1 MNIFFRFAVCAT
13 PLLFAGPALA
23 GDWDT
28 VAKSPAGRDIITY
41 CRSAM
46 YAERQANLDR
56 GYLNLPDPDVNPR
69 HYIGYILIN
78 MEYFDER
85 MLAERIRSYERSLK
99 LGGFVQ
105 SGLCG
110 AKRRLQQVQNPGMLS
125 TRTPAPIPP
134 RSPAPATKV
143 PPVRPAK
150 MAPWSPKAMP
160 SDPQHALSPR
170 FAAERAD
177 ALASC
182 VAPINQ
188 WASNGGFSVSLAI
201 LLLETNAL
209 TDYAMA
215 VSPDGLKAHISV
227 LETDAKARASSPSA
241 QMANQAAHC
250 IYLRRL
256 AQLEGSPLA
265 PGARNG
271 TLNPLSIG
279 QPPLAARKQQGND
292 ARVIA
297 SDGKSAMHCVRL
309 EQVASGDS
317 AVSGGGRRLFNGCSE
332 EVEITWCISP
342 NECERK
348 QGNTW
353 TVQPGRSWPISA
365 NGTVRWA
372 ACLGRDTAS
381 FVKDTYGL
389 RYYCSAPAK
398 R

>member
-13 PLLFAGPALA
+13 PLFFAGPALA

-46 YAERQANLDR
+46 YAERQAKLDR
-56 GYLNLPDPDVNPR
+56 GYQNLPDPDVNPR
-69 HYIGYILIN
+69 HYIESILIN

-85 MLAERIRSYERSLK
+85 MLADRIRSDERSLK
-99 LGGFVQ
+99 MGGFVQ

-110 AKRRLQQVQNPGMLS
+110 AKRRLQQVQNPGMLNS
-125 TRTPAPIPP
+125 RTPAPMPP
-134 RSPAPATKV
+134 SSPAPATKV

-160 SDPQHALSPR
+160 TDPQHALSPQ

-188 WASNGGFSVSLAI
+188 FAAYFKISVSTAVLQAES
-201 LLLETNAL
+201 LLLSDSSMAYSADRIRGAL
-209 TDYAMA
+209 
-215 VSPDGLKAHISV
+215 PDVRDESKTLSDSQKLSKRVVG
-227 LETDAKARASSPSA
+227 
-241 QMANQAAHC
+241 C
-250 IYLRRL
+250 IYSRRL

-279 QPPLAARKQQGND
+279 QPPLAARKQQGSD